1 MRWFILKL
9 VFVHES
15 SSNAIRLAECALK
28 PLSILDA
35 SFPGN
40 KKRRQNSLGTYSI
53 LAIDVN
59 RPRFGCLREFN
70 SGNSFVCQLKKS
82 EINSKMNKFLVLA
95 VLCIAS
101 ASCVEL
107 ENLCSSDSF
116 DYKGVQVNAF
126 YRVQQNIT
134 FGSLRYYLIDD
145 TIKCDPS
152 EFFNKTNPLKALNMK
167 NK

>member
-1 MRWFILKL
+1 
-9 VFVHES
+9 
-15 SSNAIRLAECALK
+15 
-28 PLSILDA
+28 
-35 SFPGN
+35 
-40 KKRRQNSLGTYSI
+40 
-53 LAIDVN
+53 
-59 RPRFGCLREFN
+59 
-70 SGNSFVCQLKKS
+70 
-82 EINSKMNKFLVLA
+82 MNKFLVLA

-134 FGSLRYYLIDD
+134 FESLNHYLIDD

-152 EFFNKTNPLKALNMK
+152 EFIYKTNLEPALKFK
-167 NK
+167 NQ

>member
-1 MRWFILKL
+1 
-9 VFVHES
+9 
-15 SSNAIRLAECALK
+15 
-28 PLSILDA
+28 
-35 SFPGN
+35 
-40 KKRRQNSLGTYSI
+40 
-53 LAIDVN
+53 
-59 RPRFGCLREFN
+59 
-70 SGNSFVCQLKKS
+70 
-82 EINSKMNKFLVLA
+82 MNKFLVLA

-116 DYKGVQVNAF
+116 DYNGVQVNAIH
-126 YRVQQNIT
+126 RVRQNIT

-152 EFFNKTNPLKALNMK
+152 EFFNKNNLLKALNMK

>member
-1 MRWFILKL
+1 
-9 VFVHES
+9 
-15 SSNAIRLAECALK
+15 
-28 PLSILDA
+28 
-35 SFPGN
+35 
-40 KKRRQNSLGTYSI
+40 
-53 LAIDVN
+53 
-59 RPRFGCLREFN
+59 
-70 SGNSFVCQLKKS
+70 
-82 EINSKMNKFLVLA
+82 MNKFLVLA

-134 FGSLRYYLIDD
+134 FESLSHYLIDD

-152 EFFNKTNPLKALNMK
+152 EFKNKTNLLETLKIK
-167 NK
+167 NR